1 MLKSL
6 EYILIL
12 KNKNKNKITYED
24 YQKVYME
31 LVDLMF
37 NKDGLISY
45 SEMANYLDQIHILEE
60 EFPEFSKKDIE
71 EFKENEK
78 TLKDELKKKEV

>member
-6 EYILIL
+6 EYVL
-12 KNKNKNKITYED
+12 KNKNKITYED

-31 LVDLMF
+31 LAELMF

-45 SEMANYLDQIHILEE
+45 SEMAEYLDQIHILEE
-60 EFPEFSKKDIE
+60 EFPEFSKKDKDTE
-71 EFKENEK
+71 EFNKF
-78 TLKDELKKKEV
+78 KKFFHLN

>member
-6 EYILIL
+6 EYVL
-12 KNKNKNKITYED
+12 KNKNKITYED
-24 YQKVYME
+24 YQKVCDE
-31 LVDLMF
+31 LETLMF
-37 NKDGLISY
+37 NKDGSKSY
-45 SEMANYLDQIHILEE
+45 SVMVEYLDQIHILEE

-71 EFKENEK
+71 EFNEFEK